1 MMYRPNKSRLLASA
15 AVGVVVAVS
24 FGGAAFA
31 ADQPQ
36 QPSKVQEVIVTGSR
50 IPRTQTKTPA
60 PVDLV
65 PAQDLVDRGFT
76 NVGDALNQV
85 TANTPSVPVTPTASG
100 PAGSG
105 QTYPNLFNLG
115 AGRTLTLVG
124 GHRFVA
130 SSNPNTP
137 SSAAGFGAGGTGQG
151 NAVDTGLIPMGL
163 LDHVEV
169 VEAGGAAVYGSDA
182 IAGVVNYV
190 LKRDFEGVEMDVQ
203 GGTSWKDDHKQKSAR
218 VTAGH
223 NFLDGRA
230 NVSVDLEYS
239 KTDPLLMSQRNYPA
253 IGRFSAGLSVI
264 PDAHFYSFNNTGV
277 IYRIPPAPVPICSGP
292 NPNCFLY
299 NGGGQALTFS
309 GDGSSV
315 GVYNPGV
322 NAAGGIPLSPPFA
335 EGGDGYR
342 LRDLTALATG
352 VERKTA
358 NFLGHIDITDHVKLS
373 GQFLYDHEL
382 GDDPVGSQ
390 GVFKTVLSPAPENS
404 LAFFKSNP
412 WLTASDIATLGPL
425 SPGWNAGAAPLFL
438 SKSFNYLLPTQ
449 TFEYPTDTYW
459 GVVQLDGDYD
469 AMDRHFVWSA
479 AYSHGEVD
487 SKQEGWSVLQSHFL
501 SAISATPTGLLCN
514 VTVPGCVPLDPFGDQ
529 KPSAAQWAYIGTPIG
544 YEFRNQEDDF
554 LLTWGGDL
562 WKLPGGE
569 AKFSTAYEYR
579 RDTAG
584 FTPSAAQHAGA
595 VFGQG
600 AATPDTGGWTDT
612 SEYAAEL
619 LVPLMG
625 DNFTFSG
632 VKGLDLS
639 AQGRIAD
646 AKACGFSNGASVGC
660 NEGQNTVWG
669 LGLSLRFE
677 HGLTLRASRSQ
688 NFRAP
693 TLYQLFAPS
702 STSLA
707 GGIQDPCDNRFVAQG
722 PSPTTRG
729 ANCLALF
736 AANPLYGTG
745 PGLANPGDPAATRLA
760 AFRDTAVNFST
771 AEITSG
777 GNPALKNEISETTT
791 YGLVFQPDFVP
802 GGLTITADY
811 LSIHLLNGITA
822 FTPTNFADSCLD
834 NPSGTAPTCAFFTRD
849 SVGNI
854 NNAVSTTFNAE
865 SLQYKGEV
873 VNVIYKFPLE
883 WIDRHPD
890 TGNMELQLEATH
902 NDELRQSVGG
912 VVTEAVGTVAEPHWV
927 LRGDARYTNGPFRFT
942 YQFFY
947 LPASLVA
954 QGATAANTA
963 TPMAGSNLTHSIS
976 GSWDFGHF
984 QVRAGVNNLT
994 NTPPSFPTLTYGDF
1008 IGRTYFVGLRA
1019 RY

>member
-1 MMYRPNKSRLLASA
+1 MTKHLNKTRLLASA
-15 AVGVVVAVS
+15 AIGVVVTLSWGAV
-24 FGGAAFA
+24 ALA
-31 ADQPQ
+31 ADE
-36 QPSKVQEVIVTGSR
+36 QPSKVQEVVVTGSR
-50 IPRTQTKTPA
+50 IPRSQTKTPA

-65 PAQDLVDRGFT
+65 PAQDLIDRGYT

-85 TANTPSVPVTPTASG
+85 TANTPSLPVTPSASG

-115 AGRTLTLVG
+115 PGRTLTLVG

-130 SSNPNTP
+130 SSSPNTP
-137 SSAAGFGAGGTGQG
+137 ESAAGFGAGGTGQG
-151 NAVDTGLIPMGL
+151 NAVDTGLIPIGL

-182 IAGVVNYV
+182 IAGVINYV
-190 LKRDFEGVEMDVQ
+190 LKKNFEGVEMDVQ
-203 GGTSWKDDHKQKSAR
+203 GGTSWKGDHKQESAR
-218 VTAGH
+218 ITAGH

-239 KTDPLLMSQRNYPA
+239 KTDPLLMSQRDYPA

-292 NPNCFLY
+292 NPNCFLFS
-299 NGGGQALTFS
+299 GGQATTFS
-309 GDGSSV
+309 PDGSTIV
-315 GVYNPGV
+315 AYNPGL
-322 NAAGGIPLSPPFA
+322 NAGGGIPLTPPFA
-335 EGGDGYR
+335 DGGDGYR
-342 LRDLTALATG
+342 LQDLTALATG

-358 NFLGHIDITDHVKLS
+358 NFLGHYDITDHVKLS
-373 GQFLYDHEL
+373 GQFLYDHEV
-382 GDDPVGSQ
+382 GTDPVGSQ
-390 GVFKTVLSPAPENS
+390 GIFKTVLSPAPENS
-404 LAFFKSNP
+404 LAFFHTNP
-412 WLTASDIATLGPL
+412 WLTSSDLATLGAAA
-425 SPGWNAGAAPLFL
+425 PGFGFGQPLFL
-438 SKSFNYLLPTQ
+438 SKSFNYLLPTE

-459 GVVQLDGDYD
+459 GLVQLDGDYD
-469 AMDRHFVWSA
+469 AGDRHFVWSA
-479 AYSHGEVD
+479 AYSHGAVD
-487 SKQEGWSVLQSHFL
+487 SKQEGWSVLQTQFL
-501 SAISATPTGLLCN
+501 NAISATPSGLLCN
-514 VTVPGCVPLDPFGDQ
+514 VTVPGCVPINPFGDQ
-529 KPSAAQWAYIGTPIG
+529 KPSSAQWDYIGTPIG

-562 WKLPGGE
+562 FKLPGGE

-584 FTPSAAQHAGA
+584 FTPSAAQHAGL

-600 AATPDTGGWTDT
+600 AATPDTGGWTNV
-612 SEYAAEL
+612 SEYSAEF
-619 LVPLMG
+619 LVPVLG
-625 DNFTFSG
+625 DNFTPG
-632 VKGLDLS
+632 PWIKGLDLS

-669 LGLSLRFE
+669 LGLSLRLD
-677 HGLTLRASRSQ
+677 HGITLRASRSQ

-702 STSLA
+702 STALA
-707 GGIQDPCDNRFVAQG
+707 GGIADPCDNRFIGQG
-722 PSPTTRG
+722 PNPSARQ

-736 AANPLYGTG
+736 AANPGFGTG

-760 AFRDTAVNFST
+760 AFRDTSVNFST

-791 YGLVFQPDFVP
+791 YGVVFQPDFVP
-802 GGLTITADY
+802 GSLIITADY

-834 NPSGTAPTCAFFTRD
+834 SPGGSAPTCAFFTRD
-849 SVGNI
+849 SLGNI
-854 NNAVSTTFNAE
+854 DNAVSTTFNAE

-883 WIDRHPD
+883 WIDGHPD
-890 TGNMELQLEATH
+890 TGNLELQLEATH
-902 NDELRQSVGG
+902 NDELRQSVAGA
-912 VVTEAVGTVAEPHWV
+912 VTEAVGTIAEPRWV
-927 LRGDARYTNGPFRFT
+927 LRGDARYTYGPFRFT
-942 YQFFY
+942 YQAFY
-947 LPASLVA
+947 LPSALA
-954 QGATAANTA
+954 FQGANSGNSSA
-963 TPMAGSNLTHSIS
+963 PVIGSNLTHSIS
-976 GSWDFGHF
+976 ASYDFGHF
-984 QVRAGVNNLT
+984 QIRAGVNNLT
-994 NTPPSFPTLTYGDF
+994 NVPPSFPTLTYGDF
-1008 IGRTYFVGLRA
+1008 IGRTFFVGLKA